1 MIRIMEDFG
10 KKIEN
15 IDYDR
20 DFQED
25 NSGDLLRTYLRQIGS
40 IPLMT
45 IEKQEA
51 LSVEIVEAIRHYRS
65 KLYRLGFVATE
76 HILILKEMEGLPATD
91 HFMPTSLK
99 KENAGDFNKFLTA
112 APDWITDI
120 RHAYDALKKAFT
132 RKVPAQRKCRE
143 HLVGVLERY
152 AMNYDHLEEWF
163 KVALEYVR
171 LASPGMEPMKVSA
184 PDIPAE
190 KTGFLKEKMLMDL
203 DEFLETLHQIAGARE
218 KVHAMH
224 QVMLEGNLR
233 LVVSI
238 AQRYRNKGLPF
249 LDMIQEGNLG
259 LMRAMEKFDFGLGNR
274 FSTYASWWVRQS
286 ISRAIAA
293 QSRTIRIPV
302 HMINTIMSMNNAEA
316 LFIQEH
322 GREPGIEEL
331 ARIMEM
337 PTSRISAIQKMA
349 RQAISLQAPIDCSE
363 DSSSLEDI
371 LSDADSDDPTS
382 ALAASMLREKL
393 YEVLALL
400 PEREQQIIIMR
411 FGLMGHCPMTLV
423 ELSSHFDLTRER
435 IRQIEIKTLEKLRGP
450 DIRRYF
456 DGIQQYK

>member
-1 MIRIMEDFG
+1 MEDFE
-10 KKIEN
+10 KRIED
-15 IDYDR
+15 IDYSR
-20 DFQED
+20 DIQND
-25 NSGDLLRTYLRQIGS
+25 GSGDLLKTYLRQIGS
-40 IPLMT
+40 IPLMG
-45 IEKQEA
+45 IERQEA
-51 LSVEIVEAIRHYRS
+51 LSREIVEAIRDYRR
-65 KLYRLGFVATE
+65 KLYTLGFVATE
-76 HILILKEMEGLPATD
+76 HMLILKEMEGLPAAE

-99 KENAGDFNKFLTA
+99 KENTEEFSKFLIGA
-112 APDWITDI
+112 SAWIDEI
-120 RHAYDALKKAFT
+120 QQAYAALKKAFAGQ
-132 RKVPAQRKCRE
+132 PAARRKCRGK
-143 HLVGVLERY
+143 LVDVLERY

-163 KVALEYVR
+163 KVAQEYIR
-171 LASPGMEPMKVSA
+171 LTVPALEPMKVSA
-184 PDIPAE
+184 ADIPAAQA
-190 KTGFLKEKMLMDL
+190 GFLEEKMLMSL
-203 DEFLETLHQIAGARE
+203 KEFFTAFHEIAAARE
-218 KVHAMH
+218 KVHSMH

-259 LMRAMEKFDFGLGNR
+259 LMRSLEKFDFGLGNR

-331 ARIMEM
+331 AKIMEI

-349 RQAISLQAPIDCSE
+349 RQAISLQAPLDSGE

-371 LSDADSDDPTS
+371 LSDADSDDPTA
-382 ALAASMLREKL
+382 ALAAKMLKEKL
-393 YEVLALL
+393 YEVLGLL

-411 FGLMGHCPMTLV
+411 FGLMGHSAMTLV
-423 ELSSHFDLTRER
+423 ELSSRFDLTRER
-435 IRQIEIKTLEKLRGP
+435 IRQIEIKTLEKLRAP

>member
-1 MIRIMEDFG
+1 MEDFE
-10 KKIEN
+10 KPLDN
-15 IDYDR
+15 ISYEEEIQDDS
-20 DFQED
+20 
-25 NSGDLLRTYLRQIGS
+25 SGDLLKTYLRQIGS

-45 IEKQEA
+45 IDKQEE
-51 LSVEIVEAIRHYRS
+51 LSAQIVDAIRDYRN
-65 KLYRLGFVATE
+65 KLYRLGFIATE
-76 HILILKEMEGLPATD
+76 HVLILREMEGLPAAE
-91 HFMPTSLK
+91 HFMPTSLR
-99 KENAGDFNKFLTA
+99 KENAEEFNKFLTA
-112 APDWITDI
+112 APDWICEI
-120 RHAYDALKKAFT
+120 EKAYDALKKTFAGKT
-132 RKVPAQRKCRE
+132 ADTGKRRARLIE
-143 HLVGVLERY
+143 ILERY
-152 AMNYDHLEEWF
+152 SMIYDHLEEWF

-171 LASPGMEPMKVSA
+171 LSAPDFDPMKVTA
-184 PDIPAE
+184 GDIPAE
-190 KTGFLKEKMLMDL
+190 KVGFLEEKMLMRTT
-203 DEFLETLHQIAGARE
+203 EFLKTLHEIAEARE

-224 QVMLEGNLR
+224 QSMLEGNLR

-238 AQRYRNKGLPF
+238 AQRYRSKGLPF

-274 FSTYASWWVRQS
+274 FSTYASWWIRQS

-322 GREPGIEEL
+322 GREPQIDEL

-349 RQAISLQAPIDCSE
+349 RQAISLQAPIDSSE

-371 LSDADSDDPTS
+371 LSDSDSDDPTA
-382 ALAASMLREKL
+382 ALASKMLKEKL
-393 YEVLALL
+393 YEVLTLL

-411 FGLMGHCPMTLV
+411 FGLMGHQSMTLV
-423 ELSSHFDLTRER
+423 ELSNHFDLTRER
-435 IRQIEIKTLEKLRGP
+435 IRQIEIKTIEKLRGP